1 MKFNALVVAAMVI
14 TSVNASGKGR
24 PRSLF
29 KKVGGLTRS
38 ESTWSL
44 LDKNNPEP
52 GSSQD
57 SPRRGMGQRLL
68 QSTLARK
75 LRSGSSRNSPK
86 HKSRPGPPQ
95 DSLAHGSRPGPSQD
109 PPKDEPRPGSS
120 QDPPKDEPRPGSS
133 QDPPKDEPRPGSSQD
148 PPKDEPRPGPSQDP
162 PNNEPDTP
170 QAPEPRKKD
179 PVCDPIVR
187 ELQASWEKISDFD
200 SSFSKQIPDFYELLT
215 KERREKLDKM
225 MKKKLIRFKKTN
237 SEVRMSGDELEDMV
251 RMIEFEEKNSVMAA
265 SGDEEDDEEKEKE
278 RNAHDLIVG
287 AMQEWR
293 KSHPEAIPGLQKIKQ
308 SILAWSKSIVRF
320 GQDSMKTTVILKDSN
335 GSLQKE

>member
-38 ESTWSL
+38 ESAWSL

-120 QDPPKDEPRPGSS
+120 QDPPKDEPRPGHHRIADRITDHQMS
-133 QDPPKDEPRPGSSQD
+133 QCISRY
-148 PPKDEPRPGPSQDP
+148 
-162 PNNEPDTP
+162 DTP

-265 SGDEEDDEEKEKE
+265 SGDEEDEEVTEEGEKCA
-278 RNAHDLIVG
+278 RFNSWGNARM
-287 AMQEWR
+287 A
-293 KSHPEAIPGLQKIKQ
+293 
-308 SILAWSKSIVRF
+308 
-320 GQDSMKTTVILKDSN
+320 
-335 GSLQKE
+335 

>member
-38 ESTWSL
+38 ESAWSL

-95 DSLAHGSRPGPSQD
+95 DSLAHGSRPGP
-109 PPKDEPRPGSS
+109 
-120 QDPPKDEPRPGSS
+120 S

-265 SGDEEDDEEKEKE
+265 SGDEEEEEVTEEE

-293 KSHPEAIPGLQKIKQ
+293 KLHPEAIPRLQEIKAEYISLEQ
-308 SILAWSKSIVRF
+308 EHSEIWARF
-320 GQDSMKTTVILKDSN
+320 DENNCDTERLKRFSSEGMK
-335 GSLQKE
+335 KEGCFPEWDDDIDLIDLRRK

>member
-29 KKVGGLTRS
+29 KKVGGMTRS
-38 ESTWSL
+38 ESAWSL

-95 DSLAHGSRPGPSQD
+95 DSLAHGSRPGP
-109 PPKDEPRPGSS
+109 
-120 QDPPKDEPRPGSS
+120 S

-265 SGDEEDDEEKEKE
+265 SGDEEEEEEKEKE

-293 KSHPEAIPGLQKIKQ
+293 KSHPEAIPGLQENQ
-308 SILAWSKSIVRF
+308 SRVY
-320 GQDSMKTTVILKDSN
+320 
-335 GSLQKE
+335 